1 MLFFLIEVNFRK
13 IASNGRTDLR
23 KLENFVRSKYYPD
36 KAERGDFR
44 KSCTK
49 FKIVNGHH
57 REQKKG
63 YI

>member
-1 MLFFLIEVNFRK
+1 M
-13 IASNGRTDLR
+13 ASNERTDLR